1 MARDSQ
7 GHPGASSK
15 GVSRAGPSW
24 GIPRRRLGRA
34 HPRPPELRASL
45 PQDLLPGP
53 GEPSA
58 PGDAAQRHPV
68 RRARATPGRLLRR
81 QQAAAGPRGPGLG
94 HHPALQLQAVRGV
107 CQRPGH
113 GEGLGWH
120 PWGVQESPQ
129 HLGVSSTS
137 GSPVPQFSSGS
148 GATLVPQQSGP
159 PVPPFVLPQGP
170 DLRAEAPGLVAGDSG
185 QLQGQVECPQLQPAR
200 QRHPAGTSWRSRGA
214 SPPAKA
220 PRGGPLTLSLCP
232 RSISP
237 PRPSR

>member
-1 MARDSQ
+1 MPGGGSPWRALFPAVTFPGRRARPDSPELGQHQLAVPKPAGCPAMAWDSQ

-120 PWGVQESPQ
+120 PWGVQEGLQ
-129 HLGVSSTS
+129 HLGVPSAVR
-137 GSPVPQFSSGS
+137 SPVPQFSSGS

-159 PVPPFVLPQGP
+159 PS
-170 DLRAEAPGLVAGDSG
+170 A
-185 QLQGQVECPQLQPAR
+185 
-200 QRHPAGTSWRSRGA
+200 T
-214 SPPAKA
+214 
-220 PRGGPLTLSLCP
+220 LCP
-232 RSISP
+232 P
-237 PRPSR
+237 PGS